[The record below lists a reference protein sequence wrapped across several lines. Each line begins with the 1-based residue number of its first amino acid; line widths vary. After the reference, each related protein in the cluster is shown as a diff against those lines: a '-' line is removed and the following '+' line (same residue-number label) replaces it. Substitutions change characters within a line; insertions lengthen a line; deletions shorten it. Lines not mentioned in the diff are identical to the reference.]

1 MPHVPKKGWKC
12 CNLYQYHTYIRKS
25 WLASAQAQKRAKL
38 LLDKIDLPV
47 EQIAGLK
54 TKLAEAS
61 ERTRDGR
68 LLFVEIAF
76 SFALDNLM
84 DPKSS
89 KPKGS
94 MRKVL
99 QEQNSVI
106 AKKRDGIDETCV
118 QQVLLSEGR
127 KHV

>member
-1 MPHVPKKGWKC
+1 
-12 CNLYQYHTYIRKS
+12 
-25 WLASAQAQKRAKL
+25 AQKRAKL

-54 TKLAEAS
+54 SKLAEAS

-68 LLFVEIAF
+68 SLFVEVAF

-89 KPKGS
+89 KPKAS

-99 QEQNSVI
+99 QEQHSVI

-118 QQVLLSEGR
+118 HQ
-127 KHV
+127 